1 MFLFLVVAAICVI
14 RATSYS
20 VDEGY
25 EAIFYSYE
33 DTIAEECYTLKKY
46 ELLPSDGI
54 WILPSVAKFELNG
67 VNFTSVLDGYGKFHK
82 FEFKNNQLC
91 YSSKMIQTGFYNESI
106 DTNTIVPSVLFMDTI
121 PSLNYNAMEILSGP
135 NDNVYVNTNNVGNKF
150 LSLTDSQY
158 MIEFDINTLE
168 VNGDIRWLDKL
179 DMGKLSTGS
188 AHTLKRKNCMIGID
202 PQSNMDMT
210 DTIIYLYEL
219 CPESGYHRKILNSYT
234 NNYIPYMHSFGLT
247 ENYAILPHQ
256 SFYFDYSKVIRGEP
270 LVNSI
275 VEINSN
281 EPTIIKVLPING
293 GDVITF
299 ELDNLGS
306 FYYFHFINCYENAED
321 NTIVLVL
328 SVLSFNM
335 LPYYTLE
342 MERNKT
348 TRDAATFGN
357 VVVKKITLDMSDP
370 THKKYTSEDL
380 TNIKRST
387 DFPSSN
393 KEYTGLKSCILYAIE
408 WFHDEKTYAD
418 MAIIKTNYCTNE
430 VSYWYKENYFPSE
443 PTFVPSKNSK
453 SEDDGHI
460 LFTAVHGITKK
471 SYLIIVDPKTME
483 SIEEVEI
490 PGVVTFTTHG
500 EWYSN

>member
-1 MFLFLVVAAICVI
+1 
-14 RATSYS
+14 
-20 VDEGY
+20 
-25 EAIFYSYE
+25 
-33 DTIAEECYTLKKY
+33 
-46 ELLPSDGI
+46 
-54 WILPSVAKFELNG
+54 
-67 VNFTSVLDGYGKFHK
+67 
-82 FEFKNNQLC
+82 
-91 YSSKMIQTGFYNESI
+91 MIGTGFYNESM
-106 DTNTIVPSVLFMDTI
+106 DTNTIAPSVLFMDTV
-121 PSLNYNAMEILSGP
+121 PPLNYNAVELLSGP
-135 NDNVYVNTNNVGNKF
+135 NDNVYVNTNNVGDKY

-158 MIEFDINTLE
+158 MIEFDIKTLS
-168 VNGDIRWLDKL
+168 VNGDIRWLDNL
-179 DMGKLSTGS
+179 DFGKLSTGS
-188 AHTLKRKNCMIGID
+188 AHSLKRKNCMIGID
-202 PQSNMDMT
+202 PQSNLDMT

-219 CPESGYHRKILNSYT
+219 CSESGYHRKVLNSY
-234 NNYIPYMHSFGLT
+234 NNSYIPYMHSFGLT
-247 ENYAILPHQ
+247 ERYAILPHQ

-270 LVNSI
+270 LVKSI
-275 VEINSN
+275 IEINQN
-281 EPTIIKVLPING
+281 EPTVIKVMPING
-293 GDVITF
+293 DDVITF
-299 ELDNLGS
+299 TLDNLGP
-306 FYYFHFINCYENAED
+306 FYYFHFINSYENSDD

-348 TRDAATFGN
+348 MRDSATFGN
-357 VVVKKITLDMSDP
+357 VVVKKITLYMNDP
-370 THKKYTSEDL
+370 THSKYMIEDL
-380 TNIKRST
+380 TNLKRST
-387 DFPSSN
+387 DFPSFN
-393 KEYTGLKSCILYAIE
+393 KDYASLKSCILYAIE

-418 MAIIKTNYCTNE
+418 MAIVKNNYCTNE

-471 SYLIIVDPKTME
+471 SYLVIVNPKTME